1 MLNLSGL
8 KDIPFK
14 ESKDIEATVVVKN
27 VTDGE
32 EPYLVGR
39 FVDGM
44 IWYWGRFDTYEKAK
58 RCADE
63 IGGMVLVHNKGDK

>member
-1 MLNLSGL
+1 MLDLSGL

-14 ESKDIEATVVVKN
+14 EPKDVEATVVVKN

-44 IWYWGRFDTYEKAK
+44 IWYWGRFDTFEKAK
-58 RCADE
+58 EVADE